1 MGKMVISRSEAKFQA
16 NKKES
21 DNSCWLIFSRLVE
34 REVCS
39 AQGASLALEGRTGIE
54 TWKTLMWAGE
64 GNRGTDDSHS
74 IVLETKSCSLKCI
87 KCLHASCHH
96 FIPHHSYSSFFPFF
110 GRIDLHIGISASTLG
125 LDFFLSVPSA
135 SSSSFVYIVTSLSSS
150 LSTSGV
156 TCPSSL
162 AFSFPSITGSATPWF
177 LILLTR
183 LLISFSLP
191 FIALQPPQRH
201 LPTSSNLFTPRGAW
215 PFTSLQLLQINANR
229 LPGRFSSPPNK
240 TSMNLSYQ

>member
-1 MGKMVISRSEAKFQA
+1 M
-16 NKKES
+16 
-21 DNSCWLIFSRLVE
+21 C
-34 REVCS
+34 
-39 AQGASLALEGRTGIE
+39 
-54 TWKTLMWAGE
+54 AGE
-64 GNRGTDDSHS
+64 GNKGTDDSHS

-110 GRIDLHIGISASTLG
+110 GRVHLHVGVSASPLG
-125 LDFFLSVPSA
+125 LDFFSSVPSA
-135 SSSSFVYIVTSLSSS
+135 SSSSSIYIVTSLSSS
-150 LSTSGV
+150 SSTSGV

-183 LLISFSLP
+183 LLTSFFPCRSSHYK
-191 FIALQPPQRH
+191 PPQRH
-201 LPTSSNLFTPRGAW
+201 LPTSSNLFTPRSAW

-229 LPGRFSSPPNK
+229 LPGRFSSPPIK
-240 TSMNLSYQ
+240 RP